1 MTLADLPALNATLN
15 AVSALLL
22 VVGWVLIKQRR
33 IAQHRRVMI
42 AAFISSGLFL
52 TSYVIYHAQIG
63 SKPYPGTGI
72 MRTIYFTILVPH
84 VILAAAVLPM
94 AIVTLKRGLVRND
107 ALHRRIARITL
118 PIWLF
123 VSVTGVLVYL
133 MLYQFG

>member
-1 MTLADLPALNATLN
+1 
-15 AVSALLL
+15 
-22 VVGWVLIKQRR
+22 
-33 IAQHRRVMI
+33 
-42 AAFISSGLFL
+42 
-52 TSYVIYHAQIG
+52 
-63 SKPYPGTGI
+63 

-107 ALHRRIARITL
+107 VLHRRIARFTL

-133 MLYQFG
+133 MLYQMN